1 MQQKYCDHGR
11 STAVSKMTRPMCRAR
26 SSCGSGGKARNA
38 SILPAMYKSFGFSLG
53 LPIQCRSFLGSRPT
67 SAAIDKRAQLGPGK
81 VGVDPAAEAAIRAGN
96 DVLAADDPGVA

>member
-11 STAVSKMTRPMCRAR
+11 STAVSKRTRPMCRAR
-26 SSCGSGGKARNA
+26 NSCGSGGKARKA

-67 SAAIDKRAQLGPGK
+67 SAVIRDNNSSGLPFETGDPVNVFRAEQY
-81 VGVDPAAEAAIRAGN
+81 EAAAMH
-96 DVLAADDPGVA
+96 A